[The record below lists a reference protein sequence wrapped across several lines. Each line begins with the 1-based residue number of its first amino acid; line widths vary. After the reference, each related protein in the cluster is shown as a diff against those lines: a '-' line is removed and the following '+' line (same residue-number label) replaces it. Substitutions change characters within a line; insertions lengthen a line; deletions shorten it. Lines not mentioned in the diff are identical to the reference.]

1 MKNTFLTLL
10 DHSLVIL
17 CTYLTVLTNK
27 TTRNAFI
34 LIFISKLCRISSS
47 FLSVKQNITVLMLA
61 SANQFQPIVS

>member
-27 TTRNAFI
+27 TTKKCIYSYFYIKIVQN
-34 LIFISKLCRISSS
+34 LIKFSLC
-47 FLSVKQNITVLMLA
+47 KTKYH
-61 SANQFQPIVS
+61 SAYVS